1 MKLKITSI
9 SFWII
14 KNAILIIYL
23 VMFTLVLATIMIFRK
38 NKTIIIEW
46 KIISLRRRDINI
58 FFLLDEKS
66 SVFTLIVIIVTTRI
80 IIYRQFYIQ
89 KKKVIFLKILI
100 IFIAS
105 IVILILSPNIVTLI
119 MGWEGLGI
127 TSFSLI
133 IFYQNKKSVIRSIYT
148 MIINRVGDITLIVAI
163 MILINYSSWIFLSIE
178 YLSSRTRW
186 VTLITVSIFSKRA
199 QVPFSS
205 WLTEAIAA
213 PTPVSALV
221 HSSTLVTAG
230 IYLIIRFKSVIIESG
245 INTVVLTVAII
256 TLRIARIN
264 SLLEID
270 IKKLVA
276 LSTLSQIRIMF
287 ISISTNLYSLAFF
300 HIIIHA
306 TFKSLIFL
314 CRRTYISNRNTQDL
328 RKIYSTRINLLV
340 TNVAFNVAR
349 IVLCA
354 LPFISRFYSK
364 EIIIEMIMIT
374 PLNKITTL
382 TFIILI
388 IVTAR
393 YSLKIIIIININKIN
408 LTIKIWKETSNQ
420 KVRRIILLI
429 PSVILGNRISWFI
442 ELNKNVIY
450 LSITEKL
457 IPPMIIFITTVTIHS
472 IREYKIT
479 QPNKIANQ
487 ILTYMWFI
495 KNLNL
500 MSKMILITQ
509 KIKILKTTEKGIVI
523 NQVNSLINFIYKG
536 TNLLFK
542 TNQIHLKTAIL
553 IIIIFIIIFICFNSL
568 NL

>member
-1 MKLKITSI
+1 
-9 SFWII
+9 
-14 KNAILIIYL
+14 
-23 VMFTLVLATIMIFRK
+23 MIFRK
-38 NKTIIIEW
+38 NKTVIIEW
-46 KIISLRRRDINI
+46 KIISLRRRDMSI

-66 SVFTLIVIIVTTRI
+66 SVFTLIVIIVTARI
-80 IIYRQFYIQ
+80 IIYRQFYIK

-119 MGWEGLGI
+119 IGWEGLGI
-127 TSFSLI
+127 TSFRLI
-133 IFYQNKKSVIRSIYT
+133 MFYQNKKSVIRSIYT
-148 MIINRVGDITLIVAI
+148 IIINRVGDITLIVAI
-163 MILINYSSWIFLSIE
+163 MILINSSSWIFLSME
-178 YLSSRTRW
+178 YLNSRTKW

-199 QVPFSS
+199 QIPFSS

-230 IYLIIRFKSVIIESG
+230 VYLIIRFKSIIVASG
-245 INTVVLTVAII
+245 INNIILTVAII
-256 TLRIARIN
+256 TLRMARIN

-276 LSTLSQIRIMF
+276 LSTLSQIRIIF

-340 TNVAFNVAR
+340 TNIAFNVAR

-364 EIIIEMIMIT
+364 EIIIEMIIIA
-374 PLNKITTL
+374 PLNKITNL

-408 LTIKIWKETSNQ
+408 LTIKIWKETGNQ
-420 KVRRIILLI
+420 KIRKIILLI
-429 PSVILGNRISWFI
+429 PSVVLGNRISWFI

-457 IPPMIIFITTVTIHS
+457 VPPIIIFITTATIHCT
-472 IREYKIT
+472 REYKISK
-479 QPNKIANQ
+479 PNKIANQ

-500 MSKMILITQ
+500 MSKVIFIAQ
-509 KIKILKTTEKGIVI
+509 NAKILKTTEKGIVI
-523 NQVNSLINFIYKG
+523 NQVSSLINLIYKR
-536 TNLLFK
+536 THLLFK
-542 TNQIHLKTAIL
+542 TNQIHLNTTIL
-553 IIIIFIIIFICFNSL
+553 IIVIFIIIFICFNSL

>member
-186 VTLITVSIFSKRA
+186 VTLIIVSIFSKRA

>member
-1 MKLKITSI
+1 MKLKITST

-457 IPPMIIFITTVTIHS
+457 IPPMIIFITTVTIHF